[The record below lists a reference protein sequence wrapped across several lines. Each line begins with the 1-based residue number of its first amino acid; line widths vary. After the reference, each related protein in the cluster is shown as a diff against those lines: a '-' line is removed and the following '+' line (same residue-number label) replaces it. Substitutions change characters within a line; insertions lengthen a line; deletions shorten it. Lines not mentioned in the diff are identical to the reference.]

1 MKMMDEFE
9 RNFGPRDTLE
19 RQLEF
24 LDRLKIVEKESVGNV
39 ERRGLFRGVTK
50 EDLYERA
57 KKVEFRPGWKEFAE
71 NVRKSENA
79 KLVAILSVNWS
90 SVFIEAA
97 LKNLHDEDL
106 VKEIEI
112 RANV

>member
-1 MKMMDEFE
+1 MKIMDEFE

-19 RQLEF
+19 RQLDF
-24 LDRLKIVEKESVGNV
+24 LDRLKVVERESVGNV

-50 EDLYERA
+50 EELCERA
-57 KKVEFRPGWKEFAE
+57 KKVEFRSGWKEFAE
-71 NVRKSENA
+71 KVQKSENA

-90 SVFIEAA
+90 AVFIEAA
-97 LKNLHDEDL
+97 LKNLHGEDFI
-106 VKEIEI
+106 KGIEI